1 MVVERFLPDG
11 RRDLS
16 FGVGGQTSFGVSDA
30 LNVADALVASAE
42 TVVPT
47 AGPLRGAPPEETGVV
62 LRWLDQPGTRLVY
75 ADVPWSSPA
84 GAAAAWVPWAEQAA
98 GARPLRDW
106 N

>member
-1 MVVERFLPDG
+1 MPVV
-11 RRDLS
+11 
-16 FGVGGQTSFGVSDA
+16 
-30 LNVADALVASAE
+30 DALVASAE

-75 ADVPWSSPA
+75 ADEPWSSPA

-98 GARPLRDW
+98 GARPPHDRW
-106 N
+106 H